1 MQHHPHL
8 PPLSPLQ
15 MVVERASA
23 GDMDVVQ
30 HALDLF
36 VDFAAMFVR
45 ILIVLMRNQEARE
58 RREREKKRRE

>member
-1 MQHHPHL
+1 
-8 PPLSPLQ
+8 

-58 RREREKKRRE
+58 RREREKKRRSE